1 MVVKRLNLIFQVH
14 YMFGTFFPAL
24 RSMNDVIRYLEKL
37 DPKRLKVRVLG
48 DQINM
53 HYVLNGKTVSELTLH
68 VPTNKKG
75 ARINSGETN
84 NRYRSRGIGTN
95 MRAIATKAIINK
107 GKYNRL
113 HHIGVTFENRT
124 NKRPPSTW
132 IVQERL
138 GFHPLNRV
146 HSVFRRKENSL
157 NRVNQI
163 VAAYLRLAL
172 LGRHRPEH
180 KMTDVTVKNGRV
192 RSWWRPTG

>member
-1 MVVKRLNLIFQVH
+1 
-14 YMFGTFFPAL
+14 MFGTFFPAL

-37 DPKRLKVRVLG
+37 DPERLKVRVLG
-48 DQINM
+48 DRINM
-53 HYVLNGKTVSELTLH
+53 HYVLNGKTVGELTLH
-68 VPTNKKG
+68 VPTNKKN

-113 HHIGVTFENRT
+113 HRIGVTFENRKGS

-172 LGRHRPEH
+172 LSRRHRPEH
-180 KMTDVTVKNGRV
+180 EITVAKDRRV
-192 RSWWRPTG
+192 RAWR